1 MKTRYLKFFLNVLLI
16 GLVGSLTVSGQKIEY
31 IKTADLEKIL
41 KNKEDKLSVINFWAT
56 WCAPCVKELP
66 HFEKISK
73 EYDRNE
79 VTFFLISLDFPS
91 EIEGKL
97 IPFLKKNKITHE
109 VAVMT
114 DTDYNLWIDTVDPGW
129 QGNIPATLVINNAKK
144 IRSFHPEELDEKQL
158 RELINKSL

>member
-1 MKTRYLKFFLNVLLI
+1 MKARYLIFPLVVFFA
-16 GLVGSLTVSGQKIEY
+16 GFATSLPVSGQKVEY
-31 IKTADLEKIL
+31 IKTADLVKIL
-41 KNKEDKLSVINFWAT
+41 KNKEDKLSVINFWAS

-66 HFEKISK
+66 HFEKVSK

-97 IPFLKKNKITHE
+97 IPFLKKNKITHN

-114 DTDYNLWIDTVDPGW
+114 DTDYNLWIDKVDPGW
-129 QGNIPATLVINNAKK
+129 QGNIPATLIINNTKK
-144 IRSFHPEELDEKQL
+144 IRSFHPVELDEKQL

>member
-1 MKTRYLKFFLNVLLI
+1 
-16 GLVGSLTVSGQKIEY
+16 
-31 IKTADLEKIL
+31 
-41 KNKEDKLSVINFWAT
+41 
-56 WCAPCVKELP
+56 LP

>member
-1 MKTRYLKFFLNVLLI
+1 MKNRYLFCLILIFFI
-16 GLVGSLTVSGQKIEY
+16 GMAGSLPASAQKIEY

-41 KNKEDKLSVINFWAT
+41 KNKEDKLSVLNFWAS

-66 HFEKISK
+66 HFEKLSK

-129 QGNIPATLVINNAKK
+129 QGNIPATLVINNAKQ
-144 IRSFHPEELDEKQL
+144 IRSFHPEEFDEKQL

>member
-1 MKTRYLKFFLNVLLI
+1 MKNRYLFYSLLTFLI
-16 GLVGSLTVSGQKIEY
+16 GVAGSLTVSGQKIEY
-31 IKTADLEKIL
+31 IKAADLEQIL
-41 KNKEDKLSVINFWAT
+41 KNKEDKLSVINFWAS

-73 EYDRNE
+73 EYERNE

-158 RELINKSL
+158 RELINRSL

>member
-1 MKTRYLKFFLNVLLI
+1 MKARYLIFSLVVFFA
-16 GLVGSLTVSGQKIEY
+16 GYAASLSVSGQKVEY
-31 IKTADLEKIL
+31 IKAADLEMIL
-41 KNKEDKLSVINFWAT
+41 KNKEDKLSVINFWAS

-73 EYDRNE
+73 EYDGNE

-114 DTDYNLWIDTVDPGW
+114 DTDYNLWIDKVDPVW

-144 IRSFHPEELDEKQL
+144 IRSFHPREFDEKQL